1 MRRILGRQID
11 QGRGLIT
18 RWRRLLSRGRLAIDT
33 GRVQRERPGDIAPAV
48 HAMDAMGLFFGRGDE
63 TMLARMQASD
73 LGRQLLEERHDIL
86 ALISDRDRLRILPEG
101 SLGREYCRFAED
113 NQLFPEQLAAVVRQ
127 ARVESGGFVPE
138 STPEA
143 AYLHDRYRDLHDL
156 WHVLT
161 GYGTDMGGEWGI
173 IAFQTRQVG
182 YRSMA
187 VMAGLNMLKNAI
199 PGRLDLVGT
208 WWRGRRR
215 GAAAQYLLAQD
226 WEGLLP
232 QPLEEV
238 RRNLGIDPLPKY
250 RPWNYP
256 EAPKVTVSEAA

>member
-138 STPEA
+138 ST
-143 AYLHDRYRDLHDL
+143 
-156 WHVLT
+156 
-161 GYGTDMGGEWGI
+161 DMGGEWGI